1 MERTNYTVE
10 LIEKELEGLNELIER
25 EQRFVDVE
33 TGHLD
38 VVRQRISIMRA
49 KKADLLATLNIISAK
64 EVV

>member
-38 VVRQRISIMRA
+38 VVRQRISILRA
-49 KKADLLATLNIISAK
+49 RKADLLATLNIISAK